1 MSEVLLHRLR
11 RNRSRPG
18 AAIVGEGLPDQA
30 ARHKCHGVM
39 IPAGVSTMP
48 ISAYVQS
55 VAFLVLGA
63 AALFGGAGTLAIPAF
78 RIYLGILAAIMIASL
93 AWLDPDLARERM
105 RPGGQKPPIALRL
118 FAFVLVAHWLIAGLD
133 RGRFH
138 WSDDVPLW
146 LRVLG
151 FVALA
156 AGYVLCFWA
165 MRVNR
170 FFSSIIRIQSDRG
183 QRVIDSGPYAV
194 VRHPGYISGILVM
207 LGSGLALCSWV
218 AWAFLVVFSVPFLMY
233 RVITEDRVLQAEL
246 PGYRDYAA
254 RVRWR
259 LVPGVW

>member
-1 MSEVLLHRLR
+1 
-11 RNRSRPG
+11 
-18 AAIVGEGLPDQA
+18 
-30 ARHKCHGVM
+30 M

>member
-1 MSEVLLHRLR
+1 
-11 RNRSRPG
+11 
-18 AAIVGEGLPDQA
+18 
-30 ARHKCHGVM
+30 
-39 IPAGVSTMP
+39 MP
-48 ISAYVQS
+48 MSAYVQS
-55 VAFLVLGA
+55 VVFLVLGA

-78 RIYLGILAAIMIASL
+78 WIYLAILAAIMIASL

-151 FVALA
+151 FIALA

-170 FFSSIIRIQSDRG
+170 FFSHPIRPRPARDR
-183 QRVIDSGPYAV
+183 QRALCRCPASGLHLW
-194 VRHPGYISGILVM
+194 HPGHARQRACAVLVDRLGVSCGLQRAVPDVSGHYRRPRAAGRAAGLSRLCRACALAACTRRVVNCVWPEKR
-207 LGSGLALCSWV
+207 GS
-218 AWAFLVVFSVPFLMY
+218 
-233 RVITEDRVLQAEL
+233 
-246 PGYRDYAA
+246 
-254 RVRWR
+254 
-259 LVPGVW
+259 